1 MNAPPSSYEMLVA
14 YADGQLDRAD
24 RELMLTL
31 LDMDAELSR
40 EAWELRKVK
49 DMIEVSYRELEPQ
62 RDIAEPFN
70 AGPGWLPWL
79 ALGAGLLA
87 LGAVLVGAWY

>member
-31 LDMDAELSR
+31 LDMDADLSR

-49 DMIEVSYRELEPQ
+49 DMIEVSYQELEPP
-62 RDIAEPFN
+62 RAPDGAAPWTRRWPRWAA
-70 AGPGWLPWL
+70 AGGVLLTLGWLL
-79 ALGAGLLA
+79 AGAL
-87 LGAVLVGAWY
+87 

>member
-1 MNAPPSSYEMLVA
+1 MTAPPSSYEMLVA

-49 DMIEVSYRELEPQ
+49 DMIEVSYQDLEPPRAAQAPAPRPQ
-62 RDIAEPFN
+62 R
-70 AGPGWLPWL
+70 WLRR
-79 ALGAGLLA
+79 ATAAAGLLA
-87 LGAVLVGAWY
+87 LGWLLAFAL

>member
-1 MNAPPSSYEMLVA
+1 MNSPPSSYEMLVA

-31 LDMDAELSR
+31 LDMDAELNR

-49 DMIEVSYRELEPQ
+49 DMIEVSYQDLELPHDADALEPPE
-62 RDIAEPFN
+62 RH
-70 AGPGWLPWL
+70 WLPWA
-79 ALGAGLLA
+79 ALGAALLLLGYLLA
-87 LGAVLVGAWY
+87 NVF

>member
-1 MNAPPSSYEMLVA
+1 MNPPPSSYEMLVA

-31 LDMDAELSR
+31 LDMDAELNR

-49 DMIEVSYRELEPQ
+49 DMIEVSYQDLELPHDADRQEPPE
-62 RDIAEPFN
+62 RH
-70 AGPGWLPWL
+70 WLPW
-79 ALGAGLLA
+79 AA
-87 LGAVLVGAWY
+87 LGAVLLLLGYLLANVF